1 MISRIIKV
9 EVRVVSSRLRLI
21 TFTRTL
27 LILDITKTESN
38 GCIIY
43 LFPPQRPLS
52 FCFDRRVGRGKTE
65 ARGEW
70 SIPARPPTRNIIPF
84 PIGNLCGGERLY
96 NEKKLKSCFCFFTEG
111 NTKRANL
118 TWLPVTLSVKVGA
131 VARCRLMVTR
141 FLAYAYFYNFHLH
154 KGLMSGRKGKVSF
167 ECTSTAEN

>member
-9 EVRVVSSRLRLI
+9 EVKVINQRLRLI

-27 LILDITKTESN
+27 LMLDITKTESN
-38 GCIIY
+38 GCILY

-52 FCFDRRVGRGKTE
+52 FCFDRRVAMGRGKTE

-70 SIPARPPTRNIIPF
+70 SIPARPPTRNIIQF

-96 NEKKLKSCFCFFTEG
+96 NEKKLKSCFCFFTDAS

-118 TWLPVTLSVKVGA
+118 TWLPVILSVKVGA
-131 VARCRLMVTR
+131 VVRCLINGTLISIIFV
-141 FLAYAYFYNFHLH
+141 F
-154 KGLMSGRKGKVSF
+154 KKV
-167 ECTSTAEN
+167 